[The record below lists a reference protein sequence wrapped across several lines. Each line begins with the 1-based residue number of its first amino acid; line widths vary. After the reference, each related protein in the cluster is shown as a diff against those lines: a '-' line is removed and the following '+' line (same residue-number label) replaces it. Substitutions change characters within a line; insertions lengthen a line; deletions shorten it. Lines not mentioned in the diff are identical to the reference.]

1 MRRDRFLRSSTAL
14 CLVALLGAL
23 GTGLPSHHHED
34 APELSHA
41 LSDSLPD
48 VYSADHHA
56 HGTQLVDQDQRVPA
70 AGVEFVAPAA
80 LTDLLFTI
88 PVAAVDLPRSNV
100 PRPMERAPP
109 AVAPRAPPFR
119 V

>member
-1 MRRDRFLRSSTAL
+1 M
-14 CLVALLGAL
+14 
-23 GTGLPSHHHED
+23 
-34 APELSHA
+34 
-41 LSDSLPD
+41 
-48 VYSADHHA
+48 YSADHHA

-109 AVAPRAPPFR
+109 AVAPRAPPFP

>member
-1 MRRDRFLRSSTAL
+1 MLRHRVHSSTAF

-34 APELSHA
+34 APDR
-41 LSDSLPD
+41 SDSLPD
-48 VYSADHHA
+48 VSSADHHA

-70 AGVEFVAPAA
+70 TGVEVVAPAA
-80 LTDLLFTI
+80 LADLLF
-88 PVAAVDLPRSNV
+88 PMPAAPVDLPRSNV

-109 AVAPRAPPFR
+109 AVAPRAPPFP

>member
-1 MRRDRFLRSSTAL
+1 MRRDRCLRSSTAL

-23 GTGLPSHHHED
+23 GTGLPSHHHDD
-34 APELSHA
+34 APKP
-41 LSDSLPD
+41 SDSLPG
-48 VYSADHHA
+48 VSSADHHA
-56 HGTQLVDQDQRVPA
+56 HGTQLVDLDQRVPA

-88 PVAAVDLPRSNV
+88 PVAAVDLPRSDV

-109 AVAPRAPPFR
+109 AVAPRAPPFP

>member
-1 MRRDRFLRSSTAL
+1 MRRDRCLRSSTAL

-23 GTGLPSHHHED
+23 GTGLPSHHHEEP
-34 APELSHA
+34 PEP
-41 LSDSLPD
+41 SDSLPD

-109 AVAPRAPPFR
+109 AVAPRAPPFP